1 MGGLLVGAHV
11 VAVLAVVLAAALLGR
26 LAARAARQPEVI
38 GEILAGI
45 LIVPVVAA
53 VAGHGALAALLPP
66 DVLGVLKYIGKVG
79 LVLFLVGVAHELR
92 RGGGGLGSRSV
103 GWVTIGSFFPALASG
118 FVFAGWVLWSGD
130 GVLRGSAP
138 TVSLVLMIAV
148 ALSVTAVPVLARILE
163 DRDMMAGRNGKLS
176 MAAAVFTDSTA
187 WLLLVVAM
195 GTASGGWG
203 GVVRSLAVLA
213 VGVTIALLG
222 RILLRG
228 ATAGTLAARFPR
240 LLSVAV
246 AVAALVVAIEM
257 EHWGL
262 TAVFG
267 AFVVGLAMPNGE
279 GAERW
284 EEVTRPVASLGR
296 LFVPVFFVVAGM
308 GLFSTPS
315 SSLPWVAAVLAT
327 ALAILGKV
335 GGGYLGARL
344 GGETRRDAVTIG
356 VLMNTRGLT
365 EIVVLQAGYSA
376 GLLSAALFLALVI
389 MALVTTGLTG
399 PLLSL
404 IDLRARRTAPPP
416 VLEPQ
421 GGTP

>member
-11 VAVLAVVLAAALLGR
+11 VAVLVVVLAAAMLGR

-45 LIVPVVAA
+45 LVVPVVVA
-53 VAGHGALAALLPP
+53 VAGHGALAALLPA
-66 DVLGVLKYIGKVG
+66 DVLGVLKEIGKIG

-92 RGGGGLGSRSV
+92 RGSGGLGSRSV
-103 GWVTIGSFFPALASG
+103 GWVTVGSFFPSLVTG
-118 FVFAGWVLWSGD
+118 FAFAGWVLWSGD
-130 GVLRGSAP
+130 GALRGDAP
-138 TVSLVLMIAV
+138 TLSLVLMIAV

-163 DRDMMAGRNGKLS
+163 DRGMLAGRNGKLS

-187 WLLLVVAM
+187 WLLLVVAL

-203 GVVRSLAVLA
+203 GVVRSVVVLA
-213 VGVTIALLG
+213 IGVAIALVG

-228 ATAGTLAARFPR
+228 NTSSQLAARFPK

-246 AVAALVVAIEM
+246 AVTALVLAIQM

-279 GAERW
+279 DSHRW
-284 EEVTRPVASLGR
+284 EEITRPVASLGR

-308 GLFSTPS
+308 GLFATPTS
-315 SSLPWVAAVLAT
+315 ALPWFAAVLAT
-327 ALAILGKV
+327 GLAIAGKI

-344 GGETRRDAVTIG
+344 GGETKRDAVTIG

-376 GLLSAALFLALVI
+376 GLLSAGLFLALVI
-389 MALVTTGLTG
+389 MALVTTALTG

-404 IDLRARRTAPPP
+404 IDLHARRTAPQP

-421 GGTP
+421 GGKQ

>member
-11 VAVLAVVLAAALLGR
+11 VAVLVVVLAAALLGR

-45 LIVPVVAA
+45 LVVPVVVA
-53 VAGHGALAALLPP
+53 VAGHGALAALMPP
-66 DVLGVLKYIGKVG
+66 DVLGVLKYIGKIG

-118 FVFAGWVLWSGD
+118 LVFAGWVLWSGD

-138 TVSLVLMIAV
+138 ALSLVLMIAV

-203 GVVRSLAVLA
+203 GVVRSLVVLA
-213 VGVTIALLG
+213 VGVAIALLG

-228 ATAGTLAARFPR
+228 STAGTLAARFPR

-267 AFVVGLAMPNGE
+267 AFVVGLAMPDGE

-308 GLFSTPS
+308 GLFATPS
-315 SSLPWVAAVLAT
+315 SSLPWFAAALAT

-376 GLLSAALFLALVI
+376 GLLSAALFLALVV

-404 IDLRARRTAPPP
+404 IDLRARRTAP

-421 GGTP
+421 GGKP

>member
-1 MGGLLVGAHV
+1 MGAVIVGVHV
-11 VAVLAVVLAAALLGR
+11 VAVLAVVLTAALLGR

-38 GEILAGI
+38 GEILAGL

-53 VAGHGALAALLPP
+53 VAGHGALAGLLPP
-66 DVLGVLKYIGKVG
+66 DVLDVLKHIGKIG

-92 RGGGGLGSRSV
+92 RGSGSLGPRSV
-103 GWVTIGSFFPALASG
+103 GWVTLGSFVPALVSG
-118 FVFAGWVLWSGD
+118 FAFAAWVLWSGD
-130 GVLRGSAP
+130 ESLRGGAP
-138 TVSLVLMIAV
+138 ALSLVLMIAV

-163 DRDMMAGRNGKLS
+163 DRGLLAGRNGKLS

-187 WLLLVVAM
+187 WLLLVVAL

-203 GVVRSLAVLA
+203 GVVRSVLVLA
-213 VGVTIALLG
+213 IGVAIALVG
-222 RILLRG
+222 RVLLR
-228 ATAGTLAARFPR
+228 AKTSNVLAARFPK
-240 LLSVAV
+240 LLSVVV
-246 AVAALVVAIEM
+246 AGTALALAIEM
-257 EHWGL
+257 ENWGL

-279 GAERW
+279 DAHLW

-308 GLFSTPS
+308 GLFSTPTAT
-315 SSLPWVAAVLAT
+315 LPWLAAVLAT
-327 ALAILGKV
+327 ALAIAGKV
-335 GGGYLGARL
+335 GGSYLGARL
-344 GGETRRDAVTIG
+344 GGETRRDSLTIG
-356 VLMNTRGLT
+356 VMMNTRGLT

-376 GLLSAALFLALVI
+376 GLLSAGLFLALVI

-404 IDLRARRTAPPP
+404 IDLRARRTAPRP

-421 GGTP
+421 GGMQ

>member
-163 DRDMMAGRNGKLS
+163 DRDMIAGRNGKLS